1 MEQCHAG
8 SSHSLERGFNPQAND
23 TIHPVHDLTRAEG
36 EMNLQ
41 ESQGTVG

>member
-8 SSHSLERGFNPQAND
+8 SSCSLECGFNPQAND
-23 TIHPVHDLTRAEG
+23 AIQTVHDLTRAEG

-41 ESQGTVG
+41 ESQGAVG